1 MKSAVK
7 RKARVILEDGKPSD
21 VIISLREYEE
31 LLEKAQDV
39 EHLEYILK
47 LTKKDLKSRPFED
60 FMKKHFPGV

>member
-7 RKARVILEDGKPSD
+7 RKARVILEGGKPSD

-60 FMKKHFPGV
+60 FMKERFPGV